1 VDYDLRR
8 KLFDEVKHLEPCA
21 GAALAKERFEDGLPK
36 LWTIHRALRLRRERP
51 RSFGAAAAYTPIYAQ
66 GRKAGHVI
74 AYMRGADVITVVP
87 RLTSLVRGGW
97 EDTAI
102 SLPAGNWTNFLTGRT
117 VADGATRVE
126 TLFQDFPV
134 TLLVHGNA

>member
-8 KLFDEVKHLEPCA
+8 KMLDEVKHLDPCA
-21 GAALAKERFEDGLPK
+21 GAALAMKGFEDGLPK

-66 GRKAGHVI
+66 GAKANHAL
-74 AYMRGADVITVVP
+74 AYMRGADVITIVP
-87 RLTSLVRGGW
+87 RLTLKARGW
-97 EDTAI
+97 DDTAVA
-102 SLPAGNWTNFLTGRT
+102 LPAGNWTNFLTGHT
-117 VADGATRVE
+117 VSAGATRVE

-134 TLLVHGNA
+134 ALLVRGNA